1 MAVQKAG
8 LHKTV
13 SASKAIFL
21 SNTAQNRYGRRQPYR
36 SDFSCLVPKIF
47 AFEVLCSFAT
57 WIFPFNKES
66 PRGNTLCISRGYCAV
81 KGEKTGAKPNNVL

>member
-1 MAVQKAG
+1 LQKGSDEKAE

-21 SNTAQNRYGRRQPYR
+21 SNTAQNRYGRHQPCH
-36 SDFSCLVPKIF
+36 SDFSCLIIKNF

-57 WIFPFNKES
+57 GIFPCYKETN
-66 PRGNTLCISRGYCAV
+66 RG
-81 KGEKTGAKPNNVL
+81 KTG